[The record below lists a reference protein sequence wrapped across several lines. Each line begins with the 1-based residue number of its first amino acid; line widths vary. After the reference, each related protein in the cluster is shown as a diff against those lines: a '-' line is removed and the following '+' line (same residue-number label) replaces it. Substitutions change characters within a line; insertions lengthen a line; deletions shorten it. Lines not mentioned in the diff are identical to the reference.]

1 MRNVGDDEVIMYLSV
16 TPHILPTHTFWTED
30 GEKMPPRFARSASF
44 DQESDTTVAVG
55 DRADEHLQ
63 SVEGFVAQVEETAE
77 TQRELAR
84 RTTDEPPLIH
94 R

>member
-63 SVEGFVAQVEETAE
+63 SVEGFPFCYSKAQLVA
-77 TQRELAR
+77 LL
-84 RTTDEPPLIH
+84 LIFYFMK
-94 R
+94 